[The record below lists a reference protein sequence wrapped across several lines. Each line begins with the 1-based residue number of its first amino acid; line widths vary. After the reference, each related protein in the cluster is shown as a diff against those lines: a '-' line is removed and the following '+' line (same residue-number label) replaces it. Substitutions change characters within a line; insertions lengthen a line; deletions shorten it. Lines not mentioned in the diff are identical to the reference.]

1 MTQLGSFDAV
11 VMAGGFSRR
20 MGTDKAALPHPVSKL
35 PLLEH
40 QLRLLASLHPR
51 RRFVSAR
58 LNQTLPTLPADVT
71 RIDDDGEQGPLG
83 GVIATLSASD
93 SEHLLVIA
101 VDLPQLTPETLER
114 LLNPVPPA
122 DSGAIATTI
131 HGIEP
136 LVAIYPRQALP
147 AMKAALATGSYSLKS
162 LLCGALKPMMK
173 TVDFAET
180 TPFHNWNS
188 PSDV

>member
-40 QLRLLASLHPR
+40 QLRLLAALYPQ

-58 LNQTLPTLPADVT
+58 LHQTLPTLPADVI
-71 RIDDDGEQGPLG
+71 RINDDGEHGPLG
-83 GVIATLSASD
+83 GITATLSASD
-93 SEHLLVIA
+93 SDHLLVIA
-101 VDLPQLTPETLER
+101 VDLPQLTRETLEQ
-114 LLNPVPPA
+114 LFKPVPLA
-122 DSGAIATTI
+122 ESGSIATTI
-131 HGIEP
+131 HGVEP

-147 AMKAALATGSYSLKS
+147 AMKAALATGSYRLKS
-162 LLCGALKPMMK
+162 LLSGALKPMMT
-173 TVDFAET
+173 TVNFSEA

-188 PSDV
+188 PSDI